1 MIEVVF
7 SNSAAGVLRCAQ
19 LCGPGGMEAVGDVY
33 AVREEAPTAEAP
45 EQAEREFRTRR
56 GSGRPIGGRSEDIF
70 PLANDLST
78 GDISG
83 DCLQEARRESL
94 TRLLALFP
102 EEREYALKDLEQA
115 RMNLERLLAR
125 AGTGEPIRIWYSSQ
139 AWEYCGMCYLVA
151 ELQARLPSL
160 PEIHLVKLPH
170 EVQQAAKIVAYM
182 GWGDVE
188 PEEVCDL
195 LRLEEVADL
204 PRLRQAQGTWLRLQ
218 EDNAPLRVEIN
229 GIMQSVPEDFYDP
242 FIRREV
248 ERAPREF
255 LQAEVIGE
263 VMGRYQLGIGD
274 TWIAARME
282 KLLQSGELEAVTEPK
297 PGDCIYRRILRK
309 G

>member
-7 SNSAAGVLRCAQ
+7 SSSAAGVLRCAQ
-19 LCGPGGMEAVGDVY
+19 HCGPGGMEAVGYVY
-33 AVREEAPTAEAP
+33 AGQADAPAGEAP
-45 EQAEREFRTRR
+45 EQVKPMIRAPR
-56 GSGRPIGGRSEDIF
+56 GSGRPIGGRREDIF
-70 PLANDLST
+70 LLANDLSM

-94 TRLLALFP
+94 TGLLDLFP
-102 EEREYALKDLEQA
+102 EDLEYALKNLEQA

-151 ELQARLPSL
+151 ELQERLPSL

-170 EVQQAAKIVAYM
+170 EVQQEGEIVAYM

-195 LRLEEVADL
+195 LGLEEVADL
-204 PRLRQAQGTWLRLQ
+204 PRLRQAQGTWHRLQ

-274 TWIAARME
+274 IWIATRME

-297 PGDCIYRRILRK
+297 PGDCLYRRILRK
-309 G
+309 A